1 MSSLPLYQPARLERN
16 QIVEVFAYQILI
28 LHTQLVAHT
37 SPPCHLHKIIT
48 GLLGAAHIQ
57 TDITPPWE
65 SLGSDREIS
74 GKNVLGNLWVDILKF
89 LHCLGIGNNHRVVLW
104 LGLLFCLWLFPLS
117 GLCGDVVITSRAQHS
132 QPTFM
137 LEIKY
142 NADTQLL
149 SSLSYIDSKQI

>member
-1 MSSLPLYQPARLERN
+1 MFLIFTLLFRLTT
-16 QIVEVFAYQILI
+16 IL
-28 LHTQLVAHT
+28 
-37 SPPCHLHKIIT
+37 
-48 GLLGAAHIQ
+48 
-57 TDITPPWE
+57 PPWE
-65 SLGSDREIS
+65 SLGSITDLS
-74 GKNVLGNLWVDILKF
+74 GKNVLGNLKVDILQF

-137 LEIKY
+137 WDIKY

-149 SSLSYIDSKQI
+149 SSLSYIDSK